1 MDVITLL
8 AQVVGGIGVAL
19 LIAAFQVNSR
29 SVILKIQIAN
39 CLVWALYYL
48 LVGAFTGA
56 GMVAIAAIRCWAFER
71 YRQHE
76 WLLQFF
82 ILFYAVTTLL
92 TWEGI
97 TSILPL
103 IGIILAS
110 VAMWQKDPQSIRLI
124 SLTPTAFWLPY
135 NFTSG
140 SYMGMIG
147 DVVTFSS
154 ATIGIIRFDLL
165 PRLRHRQQAIK
176 FEETDDESVIIAM

>member
-8 AQVVGGIGVAL
+8 AQLVGGIGVAL
-19 LIAAFQVNSR
+19 LIAAFQVNNR
-29 SVILKIQIAN
+29 SAILKIQIAN

-56 GMVAIAAIRCWAFER
+56 GMVIIAAIRCWAFER

-82 ILFYAVTTLL
+82 IVVYAVTTLL

-97 TSILPL
+97 TSILPF

-110 VAMWQKDPQSIRLI
+110 VAMWQKTPQSIRLI

-147 DVVTFSS
+147 DIVTFSS
-154 ATIGIIRFDLL
+154 VTIGIIRFDLL
-165 PRLRHRQQAIK
+165 PRLRRRQQAIN
-176 FEETDDESVIIAM
+176 FEEVETTNLL